1 MSKNRVSVGFKL
13 TKRPTE
19 CPRIRYE
26 SVSKTIRVGDIAIE
40 QHQHKLLRFLGFL
53 YCSEV
58 EPEAEN
64 RAAACG
70 LPLTGSGR
78 DDKI

>member
-1 MSKNRVSVGFKL
+1 LNVQEQGISRFQAD
-13 TKRPTE
+13 
-19 CPRIRYE
+19 IQ
-26 SVSKTIRVGDIAIE
+26 VGDIAIKH
-40 QHQHKLLRFLGFL
+40 HQHKPISSGIFL